1 MPGNRYEKNA
11 ANLTHREAHHKT
23 AQREDR
29 SVVTFKDYYSIL
41 GVPRGATEAE
51 IKKAYRRKAKQL
63 HPDVNKSSEAGAKF
77 SELNEANEVLSDPE
91 KRRRYDQL
99 GANWQ
104 EGSEFRP
111 PPDAGFHFEGN
122 LNDLFGGSA
131 GTSGSGFSEF
141 FESLF
146 GDLGGGGQRRSAGQ
160 RRRGRG
166 AAHGPTRGADLSA
179 EAQFSLLDLLQPGQR
194 KITLGVPNSH
204 GSIDSRTITINIPK
218 GVGAGQRLRLPGMGA
233 PGANGGEP
241 GDMYL
246 TVQLKPEMGMR
257 VERDDIVVDLDVPA
271 PLAVIGGVVRP
282 ATPEGPVALRVP
294 AGTQAGTTLRVRGR
308 GLWRRDGDRGDL
320 LVRVRVTVP
329 AKPTE
334 REREIYEELLKLA
347 TEGERGGAS

>member
-1 MPGNRYEKNA
+1 MAGNRYKKNA

-23 AQREDR
+23 AQREDS

-41 GVPRGATEAE
+41 GVPRGASEAE

-131 GTSGSGFSEF
+131 GASGSGFSEF

-146 GDLGGGGQRRSAGQ
+146 GDLGGGGQRRGAGQ

-204 GSIDSRTITINIPK
+204 GSIDSRTITVNIPK
-218 GVGAGQRLRLPGMGA
+218 GISAGQRLRLPGIGA

-271 PLAVIGGVVRP
+271 PLAVIGGIVRP

-347 TEGERGGAS
+347 TE

>member
-1 MPGNRYEKNA
+1 M
-11 ANLTHREAHHKT
+11 
-23 AQREDR
+23 
-29 SVVTFKDYYSIL
+29 VTFKDYYSIL
-41 GVPRGATEAE
+41 GVPRDASEAE

-63 HPDVNKSSEAGAKF
+63 HPDVNKTPDAGAKF
-77 SELNEANEVLSDPE
+77 SELNEANEVLSDPQ

-99 GANWQ
+99 GANWK
-104 EGSEFRP
+104 EGTEFHP
-111 PPDAGFHFEGN
+111 PPGSGFHFEGN
-122 LNDLFGGSA
+122 LEDLFGRSGRS
-131 GTSGSGFSEF
+131 GTGGTGFSEF

-146 GDLGGGGQRRSAGQ
+146 GDLGMGGHRQTGGQ

-194 KITLGVPNSH
+194 KITLGVPNRD
-204 GSIDSRTITINIPK
+204 GGVESRTVTVNIPK
-218 GVGAGQRLRLPGMGA
+218 GVGAGQRLRLPGLGA
-233 PGANGGEP
+233 PGSGGGEP
-241 GDMYL
+241 GDLYL

-257 VERDDIVVDLDVPA
+257 VERDDVVVELDVPA

-320 LVRVRVTVP
+320 LVRVRLTVP

-334 REREIYEELLKLA
+334 REHQLYEELMKLA
-347 TEGERGGAS
+347 TDEERGGAV